1 MKRRGSGLAAAIL
14 AGVVFIA
21 AMGVGPRAAG
31 AETEVTRV
39 RLGIHPGA
47 VRVVVEASA
56 ELKISA
62 FVLVRP
68 NRVVLDMPE
77 VRWRLPLGAGR
88 GGKGFVAGY
97 RFGQF
102 VPGRARMVF
111 DLKGP
116 AVIAKSFTLPPGKG
130 RPWRFV
136 LDLKRATAA
145 EARARAGRPAA
156 VAASARRGQPLTQ
169 PLKKPRYRRKV
180 VVIDPG
186 HGGIDPGS
194 TGRRKRVFEK
204 HINLAM
210 ARRLKRELDKSG
222 RYKTVLTR
230 TRDVFVRLRD
240 RIARARGSGADLFIS
255 LHADSMPNSRI
266 RGASVYTLSE
276 RASDKEAAALAA
288 KENKADLIAGM
299 DLSHNSE
306 QVTNILIDLAQ
317 RETMN
322 HSVRFARILFDEMRK
337 STRFLRKSHRFAGFA
352 VLKAPDVPSVLLEM
366 GYLSNAEDE
375 KRLIRPRYR
384 ARLAKA
390 IARAIDRYFD
400 ARGKAAGR

>member
-1 MKRRGSGLAAAIL
+1 MKRRGAGLAPAIL
-14 AGVVFIA
+14 AGVVSIA
-21 AMGVGPRAAG
+21 GMGAAPGAAG
-31 AETEVTRV
+31 AEIAVTQV

-56 ELKISA
+56 DLKISS

-68 NRVVLDMPE
+68 YRVVLDMPE
-77 VRWRLPLGAGR
+77 VLWRLPLGAGR
-88 GGKGFVAGY
+88 GGKGLVAGY

-116 AVIAKSFTLPPGKG
+116 AVIAKRFTLAPGNG
-130 RPWRFV
+130 RIWRFV
-136 LDLKRATAA
+136 IDFRRATAG

-156 VAASARRGQPLTQ
+156 VAAARRGQLSAPI
-169 PLKKPRYRRKV
+169 LKRPKYRQKV

-186 HGGIDPGS
+186 HGGIDPGT

-204 HINLAM
+204 HITLAM
-210 ARRLKRELDKSG
+210 ARRLKRELDLSG

-230 TRDVFVRLRD
+230 TRDVFVPLRG

-255 LHADSMPNSRI
+255 LHADSIADSRI

-299 DLSHNSE
+299 DLSHNSK
-306 QVTNILIDLAQ
+306 QVTDILIDLAQ

-322 HSVRFARILFDEMRK
+322 DSVRFARFLVDEMRE
-337 STRFLRKSHRFAGFA
+337 STRFLRKSHRFGGFA

-366 GYLSNAEDE
+366 GYLSNAADE
-375 KRLIRPRYR
+375 ERLIRPRYR

-390 IARAIDRYFD
+390 IAQAIGRYFD
-400 ARGKAAGR
+400 ALVKAAGR

>member
-1 MKRRGSGLAAAIL
+1 
-14 AGVVFIA
+14 
-21 AMGVGPRAAG
+21 
-31 AETEVTRV
+31 
-39 RLGIHPGA
+39 
-47 VRVVVEASA
+47 
-56 ELKISA
+56 
-62 FVLVRP
+62 
-68 NRVVLDMPE
+68 
-77 VRWRLPLGAGR
+77 
-88 GGKGFVAGY
+88 
-97 RFGQF
+97 
-102 VPGRARMVF
+102 
-111 DLKGP
+111 
-116 AVIAKSFTLPPGKG
+116 
-130 RPWRFV
+130 
-136 LDLKRATAA
+136 
-145 EARARAGRPAA
+145 
-156 VAASARRGQPLTQ
+156 
-169 PLKKPRYRRKV
+169 

-186 HGGIDPGS
+186 HGGIDPGT

-204 HINLAM
+204 HITLAM
-210 ARRLKRELDKSG
+210 ARRLKRELDNGG

-255 LHADSMPNSRI
+255 LHADSMANSRI

-299 DLSHNSE
+299 DLSANSK
-306 QVTNILIDLAQ
+306 QVTDILIDLAQ

-322 HSVRFARILFDEMRK
+322 HSVRFARILVDEMRK

-375 KRLIRPRYR
+375 ARLIQPRYR

-400 ARGKAAGR
+400 ARGKTAGR

>member
-1 MKRRGSGLAAAIL
+1 MKHRGSGLALAIL
-14 AGVVFIA
+14 AGVVSVAGA
-21 AMGVGPRAAG
+21 AAAG
-31 AETEVTRV
+31 AETEVTQI
-39 RLGIHPGA
+39 RLGVHPGA

-56 ELKISA
+56 KLKISS

-68 NRVVLDMPE
+68 YRVVLDMPE
-77 VRWRLPLGAGR
+77 VRWRLPMGTGR
-88 GGKGFVAGY
+88 RGKGFVAGY

-116 AVIAKSFTLPPGKG
+116 AVIVKSFTIPPTPG

-136 LDLKRATAA
+136 LDLKRTTAA
-145 EARARAGRPAA
+145 EARARAGRRTAA
-156 VAASARRGQPLTQ
+156 VASARRGQPLARSA
-169 PLKKPRYRRKV
+169 KKPQTSQKV

-186 HGGIDPGS
+186 HGGIDPGT
-194 TGRRKRVFEK
+194 TGAKKRVFEK
-204 HINLAM
+204 HITLAM
-210 ARRLKRELDKSG
+210 ARRLKRELDLSG

-230 TRDVFVRLRD
+230 TRDVFVRLRG
-240 RIARARGSGADLFIS
+240 RIARARASGADLFVS

-266 RGASVYTLSE
+266 RGASIYTLSE

-288 KENKADLIAGM
+288 RENKADLIAGM
-299 DLSHNSE
+299 DLSHNSK
-306 QVTNILIDLAQ
+306 QVTDILINLAQ

-322 HSVRFARILFDEMRK
+322 HSVRFARFLFDEMRH

-366 GYLSNAEDE
+366 GYLSNAQDE
-375 KRLIRPRYR
+375 ERLTRPRYQ

-390 IARAIDRYFD
+390 MARAIDRYFD
-400 ARGKAAGR
+400 ARGRAAGR

>member
-1 MKRRGSGLAAAIL
+1 MKRRGSGLAAAVL

-21 AMGVGPRAAG
+21 GTAAAG
-31 AETEVTRV
+31 AETEVTQV

-56 ELKISA
+56 ELRISA

-68 NRVVLDMPE
+68 YRVVLDMPE
-77 VRWRLPLGAGR
+77 VRWRLPLAAGR

-116 AVIAKSFTLPPGKG
+116 AVIAKSFTLAPSKG

-156 VAASARRGQPLTQ
+156 VTAARRRPPLARS
-169 PLKKPRYRRKV
+169 PKKPRYRQIV

-186 HGGIDPGS
+186 HGGIDPG
-194 TGRRKRVFEK
+194 TTWRRKRVFEK
-204 HINLAM
+204 HITLAM
-210 ARRLKRELDKSG
+210 ARRLKRELDNGG

-255 LHADSMPNSRI
+255 LHADFMADSRI

-299 DLSHNSE
+299 DLSANSK
-306 QVTNILIDLAQ
+306 QVTDILIDLAQ

-322 HSVRFARILFDEMRK
+322 HSVRFARILVDEMRK

-375 KRLIRPRYR
+375 ARLIQPRYR

-400 ARGKAAGR
+400 ARGKTAGR